1 MTQDATKHGTSV
13 RSDTGQPRV
22 RATGTRRLRAMAAAA
37 GIVLL
42 AGCSAQGDIPE
53 PVEVLA
59 EAPVLITVHASGDLR
74 AIRATALNVPGDRWS
89 SRQLT
94 WMLPEGTHV
103 KAGDLVARFTADQGE
118 LELEKALLDMQ
129 RNALARAAK
138 ETELDTTQGRVGVDL
153 AQVGTELAI
162 AQRYAGA
169 DLDMFARNEILDA
182 IQNERFL
189 GVKQDVLEW
198 RQGQASERGGAE
210 LGVLEAQR
218 ATFALTADTKRSD
231 LAALELRAPH
241 DGVLMLEQNWS
252 GEKPRVGTSMWA
264 GNEFGKLP
272 DTAALEV
279 RLSLPQ
285 LEAQGIAVG
294 DVVEIHPSGQPAQAV
309 TTQLSWVAGAAQVK
323 DRNSPVK
330 FVSVKAPVPAEA
342 VERFRWVPGMGFEA
356 RIVIAS
362 AERGLTVP
370 NVAVIASRGETW
382 VEVRSGNG
390 FERRRIELGE
400 RGIARSQVVSGLAP
414 GDAVRLTPEGGA

>member
-1 MTQDATKHGTSV
+1 MNA
-13 RSDTGQPRV
+13 
-22 RATGTRRLRAMAAAA
+22 RRHAALAAAA
-37 GIVLL
+37 IALLL
-42 AGCSAQGDIPE
+42 AACAAQDGAPV
-53 PVEVLA
+53 PVEVVA
-59 EAPVLITVHASGDLR
+59 EAPLLITVEASGELR
-74 AIRATALNVPGDRWS
+74 AIRATPLNVPGDRWS

-94 WMLPEGTHV
+94 WMLPEGSHV
-103 KAGDLVARFTADQGE
+103 EEGDLVARFSAEQGV

-138 ETELDTTQGRVGVDL
+138 QTELDTTQGRVGVDL

-189 GVKQDVLEW
+189 GVKQGVLEW

-231 LAALELRAPH
+231 LEALELRAPH
-241 DGVLMLEQNWS
+241 AGVLLLEQNWS

-285 LEAQGIAVG
+285 IEAQGISVG
-294 DVVEIHPSGQPAQAV
+294 DVVDIHPAGRPQQAV
-309 TTQLSWVAGAAQVK
+309 QTELSWVAASAQVK
-323 DRNSPVK
+323 HRDSPVK
-330 FVSVKAPVPAEA
+330 FVSVKAPVPADA
-342 VERFRWVPGMGFEA
+342 VERFRWVPGQSFEA
-356 RIVIAS
+356 RIVIAR

-370 NVAVIASRGETW
+370 NVAIIAARGETY
-382 VEVRSGNG
+382 VEVRNG
-390 FERRRIELGE
+390 SAFERRRIELGE
-400 RGIARSQVVSGLAP
+400 RGIARSQVVAGLAP
-414 GDAVRLTPEGGA
+414 GDVVRLTPGGGA

>member
-1 MTQDATKHGTSV
+1 MSLCMKPCVGALAT
-13 RSDTGQPRV
+13 
-22 RATGTRRLRAMAAAA
+22 A
-37 GIVLL
+37 LL
-42 AGCSAQGDIPE
+42 LCACASAEQEPV

-59 EAPVLITVHASGDLR
+59 AAPVRITVEASGELR
-74 AIRATALNVPGDRWS
+74 AIRATPLNVPGERWS

-94 WMLPEGTHV
+94 WMLPEGSHV
-103 KAGDLVARFTADQGE
+103 AAGDLVARFSAQQGE
-118 LELEKALLDMQ
+118 LELQKALLDMQ

-138 ETELDTTQGRVGVDL
+138 ETELESTQGRVGVDL

-162 AQRYAGA
+162 AQRYADA

-189 GVKQDVLEW
+189 GIKQGVLEW

-218 ATFALTADTKRSD
+218 DTFALTADTKRAD
-231 LAALELRAPH
+231 LEALELRAPH
-241 DGVLMLEQNWS
+241 DGVLLLEQNWS

-285 LEAQGIAVG
+285 IEAQGIAVD
-294 DVVEIHPSGQPAQAV
+294 DVVEIHPAGRPEQRV
-309 TTQLSWVAGAAQVK
+309 RTQLSWVAGAAQV
-323 DRNSPVK
+323 RSRESPVK

-342 VERFRWVPGMGFEA
+342 VERFRWVPGQAFEA
-356 RIVIAS
+356 RIVIAE
-362 AERGLTVP
+362 AEAGLTVP
-370 NVAVIASRGETW
+370 NVAIVASRGETY
-382 VEVRSGNG
+382 VQVRSGDG

-400 RGIARSQVVSGLAP
+400 RGIARSQVLSGLQP
-414 GDAVRLTPEGGA
+414 GDAVRLVPGDEA